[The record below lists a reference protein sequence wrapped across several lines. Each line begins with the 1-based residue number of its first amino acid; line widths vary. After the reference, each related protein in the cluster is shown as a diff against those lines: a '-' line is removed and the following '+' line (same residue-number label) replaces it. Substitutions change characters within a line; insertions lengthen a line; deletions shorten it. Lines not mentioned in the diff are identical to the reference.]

1 MCSLGIKYC
10 LLRPGIPLY
19 LLGLC
24 PLRFNLFLS
33 LTLALFRTH
42 IHSHIAPYVPAPR
55 LAAPRR
61 AAGKHSRCSM
71 IDRPTDVP
79 ARRRETPGRD
89 DSIKRFDCSS
99 RDDCPLIENVLD
111 PVERAR
117 REKTSSRVVPIW
129 RWCLSN
135 LSATVSNHA

>member
-1 MCSLGIKYC
+1 MLSRYKILPPSSRYSLVSPRTLSLAIQS
-10 LLRPGIPLY
+10 
-19 LLGLC
+19 
-24 PLRFNLFLS
+24 LS
-33 LTLALFRTH
+33 LTHSRSFSNTH
-42 IHSHIAPYVPAPR
+42 SLSYCSVCTR
-55 LAAPRR
+55 AAPRR
-61 AAGKHSRCSM
+61 ASPRRGKTFSLFD
-71 IDRPTDVP
+71 DRPTDVP